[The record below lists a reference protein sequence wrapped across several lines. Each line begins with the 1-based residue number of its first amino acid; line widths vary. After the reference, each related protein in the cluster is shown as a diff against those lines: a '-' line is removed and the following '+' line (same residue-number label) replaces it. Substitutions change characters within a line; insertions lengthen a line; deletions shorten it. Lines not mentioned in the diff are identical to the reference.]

1 MREVPEEE
9 ELLLRAVLRQRVHS
23 REGGRRGGE
32 GSDKTTT
39 AATAASRSLLRGN
52 GNGGDDLAARILGL
66 EFVGINSCRRRSTHP
81 IVLANTDV
89 NDDNDNNIV
98 VGSWSTKVS
107 TQNGMHTIHAPPYGC
122 MLPSYR
128 HCGCVYVRHV
138 VHGV

>member
-1 MREVPEEE
+1 VRYQKRRNYYYALCFDRGFTLVKEEE
-9 ELLLRAVLRQRVHS
+9 GEEKVVTRPPRWQRRRQDHYCMVM
-23 REGGRRGGE
+23 
-32 GSDKTTT
+32 
-39 AATAASRSLLRGN
+39 AM
-52 GNGGDDLAARILGL
+52 GGDDLAARILGL
-66 EFVGINSCRRRSTHP
+66 EFVGINSCRHRSTHP